1 MNTRLTNTILIVML
15 ILNVGFI
22 GAWWMTHTKG
32 HRMHHEVG
40 PQDMKDKGMM
50 FLTKR
55 LGLDDNQKT
64 QAEKIFVAHS
74 TQMKKCQME
83 IGRFQK
89 EILKSVAEDKP
100 DSIRAFQYADSIG
113 ACRLLMQK
121 EFYRSTMAIRQ
132 ICNPEQKKKCD
143 ELMEDMMKRM
153 NFMRNGHS
161 DAMNRDSL

>member
-22 GAWWMTHTKG
+22 GAWWMTHTRG
-32 HRMHHEVG
+32 HRMHHEGG

-55 LGLDDNQKT
+55 LGFDDNQKT
-64 QAEKIFVAHS
+64 QAEKIFATHS
-74 TQMKKCQME
+74 TQMKKCQEE

-89 EILKSVAEDKP
+89 EIFKCMTAEKP
-100 DSIRAFQYADSIG
+100 DSTRAFQYADSVGIW
-113 ACRLLMQK
+113 RLAIQK
-121 EFYRSTMAIRQ
+121 EFFRSSIAIRQ
-132 ICNPEQKKKCD
+132 ICNTDQKKKCD

-153 NFMRNGHS
+153 NHMRGGHP
-161 DAMNRDSL
+161 DTMNQDSL